1 MKAKDYSSAGTKC
14 YKFAE
19 KVGPGGHKCPCCGD
33 VHIKR
38 RNNRKHRH
46 QSKQALKKE
55 EVGQ

>member
-1 MKAKDYSSAGTKC
+1 MKAKD

-19 KVGPGGHKCPCCGD
+19 KVGPGGHKCSCCADKG
-33 VHIKR
+33 IKR

-46 QSKQALKKE
+46 EGKKALKKD